1 LQFSIRDRKNE
12 RLGDEACGG
21 IASEASV
28 RAPAGSIPMVRS
40 SAIGLTDEL
49 SGLSL
54 EIVTT
59 IDALAKLRGDY
70 ERLQLAT
77 GNPLPFALYEWH
89 VAWCNQFLN
98 VNRHIY
104 SQPMIYLLRN
114 RERACVAIV
123 PLILSRRSI
132 GPVKI
137 TSVDMLGADPAITE
151 IRTPLVERGYNTR
164 VAWAVQRNLAAS
176 REVDW
181 VEWSGISGA
190 FGEALAVGAALK
202 WHSTVP
208 NYVLDL
214 PTTWEVLRAGLKRN
228 IRESIRHCYNSL
240 KRDGHEFEMKVAQD
254 PDAVRDALQRFFE
267 LHALRA
273 NLDGAVAHP
282 DHFAS
287 GVARRFLLEVCA
299 RLAQRGGV
307 RVFQLTVAGETVA
320 VRIGF
325 VVGDSLYLYYSGFDP
340 RWSKYSVMTTTVVEA
355 IKYAISQGYRT
366 VNLSTGTDVSK
377 TRWGPR
383 EIQIARA
390 TQVSPSGLS
399 RLAWNLYSRA
409 RSGRLPVTR
418 LARWS
423 RAIRRDWI

>member
-1 LQFSIRDRKNE
+1 MRDRKNE
-12 RLGDEACGG
+12 RLGDEPCGA
-21 IASEASV
+21 IAAEASLYAAPCPVPVV
-28 RAPAGSIPMVRS
+28 RCG
-40 SAIGLTDEL
+40 AIELADES
-49 SGLSL
+49 SGLVL
-54 EIVTT
+54 EVITT
-59 IDALAKLRGDY
+59 VDALAELRGDY
-70 ERLQLAT
+70 ERLQRAT

-104 SQPMIYLLRN
+104 SQPMIYVGRN

-123 PLILSRRSI
+123 PMILSRRSI

-137 TSVDMLGADPAITE
+137 TSVDLLGADPAITE
-151 IRTPLVERGYNTR
+151 IRTPLVERGYETR

-176 REVDW
+176 QGVDW

-190 FGEALAVGAALK
+190 FGEALAVGAKLK
-202 WHSTVP
+202 WHASVP

-214 PTTWEVLRAGLKRN
+214 PPTWDVLRAGLKRN

-240 KRDGHEFEMKVAQD
+240 KRDGHEFQMKVAQE
-254 PDAVRDALQRFFE
+254 PDTVRDALQRFFE
-267 LHALRA
+267 LHSLRA
-273 NLDGAVAHP
+273 NLNGTVAHP

-299 RLAQRGGV
+299 RLVQRGGV
-307 RVFQLTVAGETVA
+307 RIFQLTVAGEIVA

-366 VNLSTGTDVSK
+366 VNLSPGTDVSK

-390 TQVSPSGLS
+390 TQVCPSARS